1 MQTQPI
7 DVAAL
12 VRRHQEALWR
22 YLRYLGCSASE
33 AEDLAQETFLAV
45 LRAPFEDR
53 GPAAVSAYLR
63 TAARRLLIRSR
74 ERSRLPISL
83 EELDVADA
91 VWCRM
96 SGDDGGKSQIEALR
110 GCIEKLDERG
120 KRAITLFYRDDSSR
134 IAIGELL
141 GMSEDGVKSLLRRA
155 RVALRACVERSLGR

>member
-22 YLRYLGCSASE
+22 YLRYLGCSAAE

-53 GPAAVSAYLR
+53 GPEAVSAYLR

-74 ERSRLPISL
+74 ERARVPISL

-91 VWCRM
+91 VWSRM
-96 SGDDGGKSQIEALR
+96 AGEDAGKSQIEALR

-134 IAIGELL
+134 VAIGELL